1 MKHFSIISHNLLL
14 TINYAQNLYNRCD
27 MKLEEFNYNLP
38 EELIAQKP
46 SILRDHSR
54 MMVVDRNSGKID
66 HKFFYDLPE
75 FLRKG
80 DVLVINNS
88 RVIPARLTGEKATG
102 GFVEMLLLSK
112 NGRGPD
118 SQIWEV
124 LLRPAKRVSVGTQIF
139 FGEEGKAE
147 VIERISEKKWY
158 LKFETETE
166 FDSFLERHGRA
177 PLPPYIKRKKDEKRS
192 LEDIERYQTIYA
204 SVPGSVAAPTA
215 GLHFSATVLKTLKE
229 KGINIVPVTL
239 HVGYGTF
246 LPIDTQF
253 VEDHLME
260 KEFFEINAQTSE
272 IINRA
277 KRVIAV
283 GTTATRVLES
293 VADDTGI
300 INQSSGYTELFIYPG
315 YCFKKV
321 DVLLTNFHLPKSSLF
336 LLVCAFAG
344 KELMREAYKKA
355 IEEKYRFY
363 SYGDCMLIL

>member
-1 MKHFSIISHNLLL
+1 
-14 TINYAQNLYNRCD
+14 

-80 DVLVINNS
+80 DVLVTNNS
-88 RVIPARLTGEKATG
+88 KVIPARLTGKKATG
-102 GFVEMLLLSK
+102 GLVETLLLSR
-112 NGRGPD
+112 NGRSSPD

-124 LLRPAKRVSVGTQIF
+124 LLRPAKRVGIGTQLF
-139 FGEEGKAE
+139 FGNEGRAE

-166 FDSFLERHGRA
+166 FDNFLERHGKA
-177 PLPPYIKRKKDEKRS
+177 PLPPYIKRGKDEKRS

-204 SVPGSVAAPTA
+204 RVPGSVAAPTA
-215 GLHFSATVLKTLKE
+215 GLHFSPHLLTTLEE
-229 KGINIVPVTL
+229 KGFDIVSVTL

-246 LPIDTQF
+246 LSIETES
-253 VEDHLME
+253 VEDHSME
-260 KEFFEINAQTSE
+260 KESFAVDEETART
-272 IINRA
+272 INRA

-283 GTTATRVLES
+283 GTTSTRVLES
-293 VADDTGI
+293 VADDTGTI
-300 INQSSGYTELFIYPG
+300 EQSSGYTALFIYPD
-315 YCFKKV
+315 YCFKRV
-321 DVLLTNFHLPKSSLF
+321 DALLTNFHLPKSSLF

-344 KELMREAYKKA
+344 KDLMQEAYKKA

-363 SYGDCMLIL
+363 RYGDCMLIL

>member
-1 MKHFSIISHNLLL
+1 
-14 TINYAQNLYNRCD
+14 

-54 MMVVDRNSGKID
+54 MMIVDRNSGKID

-75 FLRKG
+75 CLKKG
-80 DVLVINNS
+80 DVLVTNNS
-88 RVIPARLTGEKATG
+88 RVIPARLTGKKATG
-102 GFVEMLLLSK
+102 GMVETLLLSR
-112 NGRGPD
+112 NGRSSTK

-124 LLRPAKRVSVGTQIF
+124 LLRPAKRVGVGTQIF
-139 FGEEGKAE
+139 FGNEGSAE

-158 LKFETETE
+158 LKFETETN
-166 FDSFLERHGRA
+166 FDSFLERHGKA
-177 PLPPYIKRKKDEKRS
+177 PLPPYIKRGKDEKRS
-192 LEDIERYQTIYA
+192 FEDIERYQTVYA
-204 SVPGSVAAPTA
+204 RVPGSVAAPTA
-215 GLHFSATVLKTLKE
+215 GLHFSPQLLTNLKE
-229 KGINIVPVTL
+229 KGFDIVSVTL

-246 LPIDTQF
+246 LSIETES
-253 VEDHLME
+253 VEDHSME
-260 KEFFEINAQTSE
+260 KEFFAVGAETARTINL
-272 IINRA
+272 A

-283 GTTATRVLES
+283 GTTSTRVLES
-293 VADDTGI
+293 VADDTGTI
-300 INQSSGYTELFIYPG
+300 EQSSGYTALFIYPD
-315 YCFKKV
+315 YCFKRI

-344 KELMREAYKKA
+344 KDLMQEAYKKA